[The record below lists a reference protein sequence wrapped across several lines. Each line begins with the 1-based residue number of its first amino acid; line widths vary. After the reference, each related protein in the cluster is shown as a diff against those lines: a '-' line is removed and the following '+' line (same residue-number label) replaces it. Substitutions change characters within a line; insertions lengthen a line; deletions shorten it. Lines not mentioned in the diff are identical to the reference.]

1 MDFEH
6 VIFEAKLFP
15 TFFYFEVNANVL
27 CSMKEDSYSK
37 TTKKQK
43 KKDMCVKGFFN
54 GCFPKTQNNKQAFLE
69 DVSPPVQ
76 KASSVLNSLGSELEN
91 TAPVNH

>member
-6 VIFEAKLFP
+6 IIFEAKLFP

-37 TTKKQK
+37 RTKKQK
-43 KKDMCVKGFFN
+43 KKDTV
-54 GCFPKTQNNKQAFLE
+54 
-69 DVSPPVQ
+69 
-76 KASSVLNSLGSELEN
+76 
-91 TAPVNH
+91 